1 MRNVYSI
8 RVEKKLSVSIFFSRV
23 QLCNWTLAVHVSG
36 IFDPLLLSGP
46 RFTVCASFSC
56 TGMFQCMEP
65 GCKIIRSFLA
75 GTYAKNMI
83 LETCYRLVSSVCLL
97 FLLTETQ
104 DYCTAPLS
112 HSPKMSWQ
120 MFWLRRKKE
129 GMLFYSSSSQF
140 QCKSS
145 AYLISHPCIMIRSF
159 NLMKENRPAIQN
171 LKNIK
176 QIMYS
181 NWCDTFFTK
190 LQIRAKRKRLF
201 DEQQRRRRLKK
212 QHVFTKI
219 AFFIILN
226 CAVAKVTWLEFM
238 SENATFIM
246 GAGPN
251 CPSAE
256 QTAKH

>member
-1 MRNVYSI
+1 MNAFIYFFIYIFSSSYPRFFFQCPLIS
-8 RVEKKLSVSIFFSRV
+8 LSLLCDFFLVSSEECIFDSRWKEIKCKYFFSRV

-129 GMLFYSSSSQF
+129 GMLFYSSSLQF

-171 LKNIK
+171 
-176 QIMYS
+176 
-181 NWCDTFFTK
+181 
-190 LQIRAKRKRLF
+190 
-201 DEQQRRRRLKK
+201 
-212 QHVFTKI
+212 
-219 AFFIILN
+219 
-226 CAVAKVTWLEFM
+226 
-238 SENATFIM
+238 
-246 GAGPN
+246 
-251 CPSAE
+251 
-256 QTAKH
+256 